1 MYRKNIMEELQRL
14 KKLSGLQVSE
24 EATDGEIEKKGSI
37 SGSTGGGITVDD
49 MVISM
54 VTTESNE
61 KSEPVYVYVDVQYG
75 TDSYS
80 GYAGDRETPDEPAGY
95 DMDLANFN
103 ITKVVNYD
111 QQPYQPS
118 ESELAEINDYLPE
131 FLRSEYVIDLV
142 RQEMSYYD

>member
-54 VTTESNE
+54 VTAESNE

>member
-24 EATDGEIEKKGSI
+24 EATDGEIEKKGSV

>member
-1 MYRKNIMEELQRL
+1 MEELQRL

-24 EATDGEIEKKGSI
+24 EATDGEIEKKGSV

-131 FLRSEYVIDLV
+131 FLRSEYVMDLL

>member
-1 MYRKNIMEELQRL
+1 MEELQRL

-24 EATDGEIEKKGSI
+24 EATDGEIEKKGSV

>member
-1 MYRKNIMEELQRL
+1 MEDLQRI
-14 KKLSGLQVSE
+14 KQLSGISE
-24 EATDGEIEKKGSI
+24 EATDGEIEKKGSV
-37 SGSTGGGITVDD
+37 SGSAGGGITVDD

-103 ITKVVNYD
+103 ITKVMNYD

-118 ESELAEINDYLPE
+118 QTELAEINDYLPE
-131 FLRSEYVIDLV
+131 FLRSEYVMDLV

>member
-131 FLRSEYVIDLV
+131 FLRSEYVMDLV

>member
-24 EATDGEIEKKGSI
+24 EATDGEIEKKGSV

-95 DMDLANFN
+95 DMDLANCN